1 VKISYKPKSKDVRL
15 KKVFRELKGN
25 YRATA
30 RRLSMTP
37 AGVWNAVRRLRIVR
51 K

>member
-1 VKISYKPKSKDVRL
+1 MKKPYKAKSKDAQIA
-15 KKVFRELKGN
+15 KVFRELRS

-30 RRLSMTP
+30 RKLGMTA

>member
-1 VKISYKPKSKDVRL
+1 VKLSYKRKSKDVRIA
-15 KKVFRELKGN
+15 KVFRELRS

-30 RRLSMTP
+30 RRLGMTVT
-37 AGVWNAVRRLRIVR
+37 GVWNAVRRLRIVR